1 MNIRSVFFA
10 ILIFLI
16 SATLFASSPRIE
28 LQNSAVIINGQTVI
42 NFRTA
47 NMGQTPQDRA
57 NLLFFQLM
65 EIPDEILYKGKITIL
80 PKTELN
86 PFCIIKI
93 GSFPIVTVTEADAS
107 ALSSTVEGLAQVW
120 VKNIKEA
127 LTKMP
132 LYITEKEGIIPIG
145 ETRIKNIYGYDT
157 NNITYSID
165 NPDICSVTYDPF
177 TKSFSITGTE
187 LGQATLSVSN
197 GTDIIDYSIFIRK
210 YAADFPER
218 INLTVTGSP
227 TPSALIKET
236 LDKAIN
242 RQIITEPGAK
252 YRVNSLKWSKKNLFP
267 NQSLDATA
275 NVTAYGDEYI
285 TVTKNIT
292 FTVNN
297 YSLPK
302 GVPNTILYSNNP
314 ETVEYFQELYTGEIK
329 KGECNRLLYHHMN
342 KTGKNGVLIIEVINT
357 NDEAVNLRVRKAA
370 AKPILDTIAIGVV
383 AAKSFINMNE
393 DNVSITESIPANSR
407 ACFLA
412 DNLKNTYSSSGIIQ
426 FWQLSG
432 DKNCIIRVRMVSPD
446 NANIALNQVM
456 PYLGKGDFTLSDFVF
471 NDPHI
476 EYNETYQTGGKFVF
490 MHIGKNPLENDKHL
504 KLYGNYGVDYTCNIT
519 LTNPTDKAAKARIY
533 LDPGA
538 GSLAAYI
545 KINNEYLTIHHVKP
559 PNEADLAVYSLQPG
573 ETKKVTIKT
582 MPVSGSNYPAKII
595 VGTVKTP

>member
-16 SATLFASSPRIE
+16 SASLFASSPRIE
-28 LQNSAVIINGQTVI
+28 LQNSAVIVNGQTVI

-65 EIPDEILYKGKITIL
+65 EIPDDILYKGKITVL
-80 PKTELN
+80 PKTETV
-86 PFCIIKI
+86 PYCIIKI
-93 GSFPIVTVTEADAS
+93 GSYPIVTVTEADAA

-120 VKNIKEA
+120 VKNIRDA

-145 ETRIKNIYGYDT
+145 ESRTKNIYGYDT
-157 NNITYSID
+157 DNITYTID
-165 NPDICSVTYDPF
+165 NPDICSVSYDSF
-177 TKSFSITGTE
+177 TKSFSITGTG

-197 GTDIIDYSIFIRK
+197 GTDIIDYSISVRK

-218 INLTVTGSP
+218 INLTVTGAP

-236 LDKAIN
+236 LDKAID

-252 YRVNSLKWSKKNLFP
+252 YIVNSLKWNKKNLFP

-297 YSLPK
+297 YSLPR
-302 GVPNTILYSNNP
+302 GIPNSILYSNNP
-314 ETVEYFQELYTGEIK
+314 ETIEYFQELFAGEIK

-357 NDEAVNLRVRKAA
+357 NNEAINLRVRKAA
-370 AKPILDTIAIGVV
+370 AKPIIDTIAIGVV
-383 AAKSFINMNE
+383 AAKSFMNMNE
-393 DNVSITESIPANSR
+393 ENVSMVESIPANSR
-407 ACFLA
+407 VCILS
-412 DNLKNTYSSSGIIQ
+412 DSLKNTYSSSGIIQ
-426 FWQLSG
+426 LWQQSG
-432 DKNCIIRVRMVSPD
+432 EKNCIVRVRLVSPD
-446 NANIALNQVM
+446 NANIVLNQVK
-456 PYLGKGDFTLSDFVF
+456 PYLGKGDFAFSDYVF

-504 KLYGNYGVDYTCNIT
+504 KLYGNYGVDYTCNVT

-545 KINNEYLTIHHVKP
+545 KINNEFLTIHHVKP
-559 PNEADLAVYSLQPG
+559 PNESDLAVYNLQPG

-582 MPVSGSNYPAKII
+582 IPVSGSNYPAKII